1 MRTATNT
8 VNPLDQRSIAAL
20 LELYV
25 SWREECSAVRQAYR
39 AWADSDR
46 GHRELPYAGY
56 VAALDREER
65 AALAYA
71 EQSGRVSAQPTCT

>member
-8 VNPLDQRSIAAL
+8 VNPLDQPPIAAM
-20 LELYV
+20 LERYV
-25 SWREECSAVRQAYR
+25 SWREECSEVRQAYQ
-39 AWADSDR
+39 AWDDSEP
-46 GHRELPYAGY
+46 GHRGLAYSGY

-71 EQSGRVSAQPTCT
+71 EQSERVSRISL